1 MLWVKDVYLCD
12 RDAMMKKQ
20 PDLIPDARLGDAEPA
35 QIEVWRK
42 MTGAQRLEIAF
53 QLYQMALEAVRA
65 NERMRHPDITE
76 EELNWR
82 VTRRMQGDPS
92 LGRH

>member
-1 MLWVKDVYLCD
+1 
-12 RDAMMKKQ
+12 MMNEL
-20 PDLIPDARLGDAEPA
+20 DDSTLIARLGDASPA

-42 MTGAQRLEIAF
+42 LTGAQRLEIAF
-53 QLYQMALEAVRA
+53 QLYQLALEAVRA

-82 VTRRMQGDPS
+82 VTRRMQGNPM
-92 LGRH
+92 LGKR